1 MQKYEHDVFL
11 WLKRPVITEMR
22 AVLGWAHKHALREDI
37 RCRER
42 VGGIDKYSSDRKFD
56 DIIGHFNRESK
67 LFFRIIVR
75 KGLNRFMA
83 IDRKKHADL
92 IDIGVH
98 CVRIEDKEYFIN
110 CYLSSTLLGRMK
122 RRFALTEN
130 VRY

>member
-1 MQKYEHDVFL
+1 MQKHENDVFL
-11 WLKRPVITEMR
+11 WLKRPVIDEML

-42 VGGIDKYSSDRKFD
+42 EGGIDKYPSDRKFE
-56 DIIGHFNRESK
+56 DIVGHLNRKSK

-83 IDRKKHADL
+83 IDRKKYADL
-92 IDIGVH
+92 IDIGIH
-98 CVRIEDKEYFIN
+98 CVCIEEKEYFIN
-110 CYLSSTLLGRMK
+110 CYLSSTLFGRMK

-130 VRY
+130 VR